1 MHIEENLTKKTVLNS
16 WKSVNHRFNE
26 VISQFSEEDLK
37 KEIAPGRNRVLYIVG
52 HVTATNDRLFALLG
66 IGERK
71 YRDLDS
77 AYIDQPDGAADDP
90 IVPSAL
96 RAASEDVA
104 RCITEALE
112 RFSPENWLEKHTAV
126 SDEDFAKDPGR
137 NRLAV
142 VLSRTN
148 HMSYHLGQIMLVH
161 SRH

>member
-1 MHIEENLTKKTVLNS
+1 MHIEEILTKTVLNS
-16 WKSVNHRFNE
+16 WKSVNHRYSE
-26 VISQFSEEDLK
+26 VISQISEEDLK

-52 HVTATNDRLFALLG
+52 HVTATNDRLFTLLG

-77 AYIDQPDGAADDP
+77 VYIDQPDGAADVP

-96 RAASEDVA
+96 KAASEDVA
-104 RCITEALE
+104 WWLTEALE
-112 RFSPENWLEKHTAV
+112 RLRPENWLEKHTAV
-126 SDEDFAKDPGR
+126 SDEDFAKDPSR

>member
-1 MHIEENLTKKTVLNS
+1 MHIEESLTKTVLNS

-26 VISQFSEEDLK
+26 VISQLSDDDLK

-52 HVTATNDRLFALLG
+52 HVAATNDRLFPLLG
-66 IGERK
+66 IGERR

-77 AYIDQPDGAADDP
+77 VYIDQPDRAVDDP
-90 IVPSAL
+90 VVPSAL
-96 RAASEDVA
+96 KAASDDAA
-104 RCITEALE
+104 RRITEALE
-112 RFSPENWLEKHTAV
+112 RFTSEEWLQKHTAV

-148 HMSYHLGQIMLVH
+148 HMSYHLGQIMLAH
-161 SRH
+161 SGH